1 MNTVKIILLQI
12 YGHSDMLKAEAR
24 DKMLKT
30 RFYLTKSLV
39 IQIKTPQILTVMC
52 VPPIMVL

>member
-1 MNTVKIILLQI
+1 MAI
-12 YGHSDMLKAEAR
+12 SDMLKAETG

-39 IQIKTPQILTVMC
+39 IQITAPQILTVLC
-52 VPPIMVL
+52 VFPHYGLVESKLN